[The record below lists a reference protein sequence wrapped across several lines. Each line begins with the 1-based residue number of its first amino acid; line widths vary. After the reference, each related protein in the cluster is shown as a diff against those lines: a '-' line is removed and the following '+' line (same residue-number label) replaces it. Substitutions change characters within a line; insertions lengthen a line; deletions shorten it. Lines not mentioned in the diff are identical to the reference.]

1 MTLAH
6 KPRPK
11 AESHSRG
18 ISCVTDVMSDQK
30 LAAEV
35 KRLNARVVALERLLE
50 RIIRQR
56 PVSEKQLERELK
68 NRGLIAQR
76 ESLRH

>member
-1 MTLAH
+1 MKSFSGRCGERRHDLGH
-6 KPRPK
+6 KRRPK

-50 RIIRQR
+50 RIILAKAG
-56 PVSEKQLERELK
+56 VRET
-68 NRGLIAQR
+68 A
-76 ESLRH
+76 

>member
-1 MTLAH
+1 
-6 KPRPK
+6 
-11 AESHSRG
+11 
-18 ISCVTDVMSDQK
+18 VTDQK

-35 KRLNARVVALERLLE
+35 KRLNARVAALERLLQ

-68 NRGLIAQR
+68 SLGLISQQ